1 MTISS
6 RSRRAGLSVRSSF
19 RPRRSSRYSC
29 HALKKNPP
37 KPTST
42 SASSIHAPRPAVGA
56 VTTRSF
62 LEDLFGDDELHDLAG
77 PLIDLGDLRV
87 AVVALGREVFQI
99 AIAPEDLHAIAAGF
113 DRDVAGEKL
122 RFGGGE
128 DVILARVLQSRRA
141 PGQQAGG
148 VNLGRHV
155 REHPLDRLEIGD
167 RLAERL
173 ALLGVRQGVLKARAR
188 DPD

>member
-6 RSRRAGLSVRSSF
+6 RSRGAGLSVRSSF
-19 RPRRSSRYSC
+19 RTRRSSRYSC

-42 SASSIHAPRPAVGA
+42 SASSIHAPRAAVGA

-62 LEDLFGDDELHDLAG
+62 LQDLFRDDELHDLAG

-87 AVVALGREVFQI
+87 AVMALGREVFQI

-122 RFGGGE
+122 
-128 DVILARVLQSRRA
+128 
-141 PGQQAGG
+141 
-148 VNLGRHV
+148 
-155 REHPLDRLEIGD
+155 
-167 RLAERL
+167 
-173 ALLGVRQGVLKARAR
+173 
-188 DPD
+188 